1 MHGEGKRRRRRRSSL
16 LRARR
21 VLPAALRLVALIA
34 IGQRSKPPGFA
45 GTTALAPSRR
55 FNPMS
60 RAPRNVPKRR
70 PKPVKLAQAKRGL
83 GSIADPVAL
92 ARETLEAICRDFE
105 APAAARAQSARTL
118 LELAGVLKTG
128 ASSAPKIGAE
138 MTLEEID
145 ARLADIAPDT
155 GADTH

>member
-1 MHGEGKRRRRRRSSL
+1 
-16 LRARR
+16 
-21 VLPAALRLVALIA
+21 
-34 IGQRSKPPGFA
+34 
-45 GTTALAPSRR
+45 
-55 FNPMS
+55 MS

-70 PKPVKLAQAKRGL
+70 PKPVKLAQAKTGL
-83 GSIADPVAL
+83 DAIADPVAL

-128 ASSAPKIGAE
+128 AQNVSKSSSE